1 MERPWESESVTL
13 VTGIDESDCYEQ
25 SSYSAMLNI
34 WEPVSPT
41 EFRNCFGL
49 IPESHVYCWSHW
61 TYIEYLSSAVAGYFI
76 IFGILPVRLL
86 QFGYNWSL
94 FIPSEIL
101 CKTLTFLFSWFRIL
115 PCWFIA
121 LASLDRYLC
130 SSSSVTLRRW
140 STLPVSSCLIFC
152 VTVFIG
158 ITQIP
163 ILIFYTIHQDPMICL
178 GQPNSFQKLNGIFLL
193 IIWSLI
199 PSLAMLIFGLLTI
212 RNIQKS
218 AQRAFDHDMINR
230 RQKRIKHV
238 DRQLVQITLVQSI
251 LFGTTSAA
259 GAIGGMYNVIDSN
272 LRKDPLSLA
281 VQGLTGN
288 VLSFI
293 GLLSPCMSFYLC
305 TLSSQLFRR
314 ELVHLLSYRNR

>member
-1 MERPWESESVTL
+1 M
-13 VTGIDESDCYEQ
+13 
-25 SSYSAMLNI
+25 SSTSMNMTMDNITYLLATVKMRSILFTRYWCIGMFIVGLIGHTLNI
-34 WEPVSPT
+34 CVFTRRSLRFNPCV
-41 EFRNCFGL
+41 R
-49 IPESHVYCWSHW
+49 
-61 TYIEYLSSAVAGYFI
+61 YLLASAVAGYFI

-314 ELVHLLSYRNR
+314 ELVHLLSVRQ